1 MLLPNPTHGHQ
12 VTAGESETRMAD
24 KQHGMS
30 ILCKWVRRLPQHALT
45 TCYCSSCSLQPHL
58 DWLYSSDVHA
68 QPSTA
73 KGNWHAPR
81 ERRDY

>member
-12 VTAGESETRMAD
+12 VTAGESGTRMAD

-30 ILCKWVRRLPQHALT
+30 ILCKSVRRLPQHTLRT
-45 TCYCSSCSLQPHL
+45 CSSCSLQWHL
-58 DWLYSSDVHA
+58 SWLYSLDVRA